1 MKYRKIPCTC
11 LFTANRDR
19 MLRLVLVCAGTLLF
33 AIPLIVRM
41 EGTIVLHPLRLLLF
55 GPAMVGAIAVIESK
69 EHGKRN
75 LAVFE
80 DRGTEPFAL
89 LRLSGE

>member
-1 MKYRKIPCTC
+1 
-11 LFTANRDR
+11 
-19 MLRLVLVCAGTLLF
+19 MLRLLLVCAGTLLF
-33 AIPLIVRM
+33 VIPLIVRI

-55 GPAMVGAIAVIESK
+55 GPALIGALAAIESK
-69 EHGKRN
+69 EYRKGST
-75 LAVFE
+75 AVFE